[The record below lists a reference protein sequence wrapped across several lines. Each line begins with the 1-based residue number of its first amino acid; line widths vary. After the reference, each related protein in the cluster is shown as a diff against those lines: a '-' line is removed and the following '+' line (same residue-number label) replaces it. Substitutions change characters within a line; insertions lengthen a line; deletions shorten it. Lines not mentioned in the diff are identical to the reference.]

1 MTSAAPAED
10 EANSSFDESP
20 SAIESLADELYS
32 AQCRNAAGNDFI
44 PAGALRRVINTNAVR
59 RALQESH
66 ADARLRGILSDDAE
80 NICRSYCKIFAI
92 LVLVDMVWR
101 ISDFISSNLDDSRLP
116 MPDIDTTDARPLPT
130 ALLEGMNWK
139 TVIKKWR
146 RRDVDQFKTYQWRV
160 LAPVFTA
167 RDLEYRLCPSHILPF
182 EESHEQSKGGFATV
196 YRVKIHPDHHDF
208 GKFEVGAFRR
218 VAVSGPGFT
227 C

>member
-1 MTSAAPAED
+1 MTSAGPAED
-10 EANSSFDESP
+10 EANSCFDESP
-20 SAIESLADELYS
+20 SVVESLADELYS
-32 AQCRNAAGNDFI
+32 AQCRNAAGKEFI

-59 RALQESH
+59 RALQELH
-66 ADARLRGILSDDAE
+66 ADARLRGLLRDDAE
-80 NICRSYCKIFAI
+80 TICHSYCKIFAI

-101 ISDFISSNLDDSRLP
+101 IPDFISSNLDDSRLP
-116 MPDIDTTDARPLPT
+116 MPDIDTTDARPLST
-130 ALLEGMNWK
+130 ALLEESSWK
-139 TVIKKWR
+139 KFISKWR
-146 RRDVDQFKTYQWRV
+146 RRDVDHFKTYQWRV

-196 YRVKIHPDHHDF
+196 YKVKIHPDHHDF
-208 GKFEVGAFRR
+208 GKLEVGAFRR

>member
-10 EANSSFDESP
+10 EASSSFDESP
-20 SAIESLADELYS
+20 SVVESLADELYS

-44 PAGALRRVINTNAVR
+44 PAGALRRVINTDAVR
-59 RALQESH
+59 RALQELH

-80 NICRSYCKIFAI
+80 RICRSYCKIFAT

-101 ISDFISSNLDDSRLP
+101 IPDFISSDLDDSRLP
-116 MPDIDTTDARPLPT
+116 MPDFGTTDARPLPT
-130 ALLEGMNWK
+130 ALLEEKNWK
-139 TVIKKWR
+139 TVTRKWR
-146 RRDVDQFKTYQWRV
+146 RRDVDHFQTYQWRV

-167 RDLEYRLCPSHILPF
+167 QDLEYRLCPSHVLPF

-208 GKFEVGAFRR
+208 GKLEVGAFRR
-218 VAVSGPGFT
+218 VVVSGPGFT

>member
-1 MTSAAPAED
+1 MTSAAAAED

-20 SAIESLADELYS
+20 SVVESLADELYS
-32 AQCRNAAGNDFI
+32 AQCRNSAGKDFI
-44 PAGALRRVINTNAVR
+44 PAGALKRVINTNAVR
-59 RALQESH
+59 RALQELH
-66 ADARLRGILSDDAE
+66 ADARPRGILRDDAE
-80 NICRSYCKIFAI
+80 TICHSYFKIFAI

-101 ISDFISSNLDDSRLP
+101 IPDFISSNLDDSRLP
-116 MPDIDTTDARPLPT
+116 MPDIDTTGARTLPT
-130 ALLEGMNWK
+130 ALLEDNSWK
-139 TVIKKWR
+139 AFISKWR
-146 RRDVDQFKTYQWRV
+146 RRDVDHFKTYQWRV

-208 GKFEVGAFRR
+208 GKLEVGAFRH
-218 VAVSGPGFT
+218 VAVSGPGFR